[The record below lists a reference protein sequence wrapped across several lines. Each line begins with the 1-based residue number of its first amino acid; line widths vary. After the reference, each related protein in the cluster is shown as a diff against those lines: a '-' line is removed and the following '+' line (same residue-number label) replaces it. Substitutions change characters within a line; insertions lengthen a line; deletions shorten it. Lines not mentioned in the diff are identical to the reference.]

1 MKKLGAASNSRDLK
15 ILNRILVLNTIRK
28 YGPIARYEVSE
39 KVGLTPPTVTV
50 IVNEFLKNE
59 IVTEIGW
66 GESSG
71 GRRPVM
77 LELNSRAGYI
87 FAVRIQQGELVTAI
101 LDLTS
106 NILESR
112 HQKLNTANPEDVVLS
127 IEASLESLLE
137 DVGISRAKI
146 LYCGIASPGL
156 VNPAL
161 GLVELSSNLAW
172 HNVPFGNMLSECLK
186 NIPVHIENLSNAAA
200 LGEKVYGSGK
210 SCPNLIYLNLS
221 VGIGAGIIINNEVF
235 GGAKGYAGEVGKTE
249 TFINGQIRCFEDVC
263 GSRAVLDRV
272 KSNIPDEVFES
283 CQLSKNRLTIGDLFL
298 APLVDIPEIKKI
310 INETGMVIG
319 MKVANLISIFN
330 TGMVILG
337 GELGRAGDLLLD
349 IVKNTARE
357 NTMPEMFDSVQIISS
372 TMQEDPPLMGV
383 YALVLEKVFNMGLL
397 TAESDI

>member
-1 MKKLGAASNSRDLK
+1 MKNLGAASNSRDLK

-39 KVGLTPPTVTV
+39 RTGLTPPTVTV

-59 IVTEIGW
+59 IVYEIGW

-127 IEASLESLLE
+127 IGAALDSLLA
-137 DVGISRAKI
+137 DVGIPRAKI

-156 VNPAL
+156 VNPTL

-172 HNVPFGNMLSECLK
+172 HNVPLGDMLLECLQ

-210 SCPNLIYLNLS
+210 NCPNLIYLNLS

-249 TFINGQIRCFEDVC
+249 TCIDGQIRCFEDVC

-272 KSNIPDEVFES
+272 KSSIPDEVFEN

-298 APLVDIPEIKKI
+298 APLVDIPATKKI
-310 INETGMVIG
+310 IDETGMMIG

-330 TGMVILG
+330 TEMVILG
-337 GELGRAGDLLLD
+337 GELGRAGELLLN
-349 IVKNTARE
+349 IVKETARE
-357 NTMPEMFDSVQIISS
+357 NTMPEMFDFVQIISS
-372 TMQEDPPLMGV
+372 TMQEDPPLMGA